1 MFIAIFLNKT
11 LWLDHIMQCPIMH
24 GCRWNILAV
33 SKLQLEVLH
42 ILDWEILGNRI
53 CVDLPSYVQHE
64 IVAKIQSEN
73 VAIVLSLKT
82 LLNFLLSREINH
94 GRVSSIEVDK
104 ISMRLLT
111 PSGPSRGFVGPNFQQ
126 ARPFSL

>member
-1 MFIAIFLNKT
+1 M
-11 LWLDHIMQCPIMH
+11 
-24 GCRWNILAV
+24 
-33 SKLQLEVLH
+33 
-42 ILDWEILGNRI
+42 
-53 CVDLPSYVQHE
+53 
-64 IVAKIQSEN
+64 AKIQSEN

-111 PSGPSRGFVGPNFQQ
+111 HGGRSRGFVGPNLQQ

>member
-1 MFIAIFLNKT
+1 M
-11 LWLDHIMQCPIMH
+11 
-24 GCRWNILAV
+24 
-33 SKLQLEVLH
+33 
-42 ILDWEILGNRI
+42 
-53 CVDLPSYVQHE
+53 
-64 IVAKIQSEN
+64 AKIQSEN
-73 VAIVLSLKT
+73 VAFVLSLKT

>member
-1 MFIAIFLNKT
+1 M
-11 LWLDHIMQCPIMH
+11 
-24 GCRWNILAV
+24 
-33 SKLQLEVLH
+33 
-42 ILDWEILGNRI
+42 
-53 CVDLPSYVQHE
+53 
-64 IVAKIQSEN
+64 AKIQSEN

-82 LLNFLLSREINH
+82 LLKFLLSREINH

>member
-1 MFIAIFLNKT
+1 M
-11 LWLDHIMQCPIMH
+11 
-24 GCRWNILAV
+24 
-33 SKLQLEVLH
+33 
-42 ILDWEILGNRI
+42 
-53 CVDLPSYVQHE
+53 
-64 IVAKIQSEN
+64 AKIQSEN

-82 LLNFLLSREINH
+82 LLNFLLVSREINH

-111 PSGPSRGFVGPNFQQ
+111 PSGPSRGFVGPNLQQ

>member
-1 MFIAIFLNKT
+1 M
-11 LWLDHIMQCPIMH
+11 
-24 GCRWNILAV
+24 
-33 SKLQLEVLH
+33 
-42 ILDWEILGNRI
+42 
-53 CVDLPSYVQHE
+53 
-64 IVAKIQSEN
+64 AKIQSEN

-104 ISMRLLT
+104 ISMRRLT
-111 PSGPSRGFVGPNFQQ
+111 PSSPSPGFVGPNLQQ

>member
-1 MFIAIFLNKT
+1 M
-11 LWLDHIMQCPIMH
+11 
-24 GCRWNILAV
+24 
-33 SKLQLEVLH
+33 
-42 ILDWEILGNRI
+42 
-53 CVDLPSYVQHE
+53 
-64 IVAKIQSEN
+64 AKIQSEN

-111 PSGPSRGFVGPNFQQ
+111 PSGPSHGFVGPNLQQ

>member
-1 MFIAIFLNKT
+1 M
-11 LWLDHIMQCPIMH
+11 
-24 GCRWNILAV
+24 
-33 SKLQLEVLH
+33 
-42 ILDWEILGNRI
+42 
-53 CVDLPSYVQHE
+53 
-64 IVAKIQSEN
+64 AKIQSEN

-111 PSGPSRGFVGPNFQQ
+111 PRGPSCGFVGPNLQQ

>member
-1 MFIAIFLNKT
+1 M
-11 LWLDHIMQCPIMH
+11 
-24 GCRWNILAV
+24 
-33 SKLQLEVLH
+33 
-42 ILDWEILGNRI
+42 
-53 CVDLPSYVQHE
+53 
-64 IVAKIQSEN
+64 AKIQSEN

-111 PSGPSRGFVGPNFQQ
+111 PSGPSRWFVGPNLQQ

>member
-1 MFIAIFLNKT
+1 M
-11 LWLDHIMQCPIMH
+11 
-24 GCRWNILAV
+24 
-33 SKLQLEVLH
+33 
-42 ILDWEILGNRI
+42 
-53 CVDLPSYVQHE
+53 
-64 IVAKIQSEN
+64 AKIQSEN
-73 VAIVLSLKT
+73 VAFVLSLKT

-111 PSGPSRGFVGPNFQQ
+111 PSGPSRGFVGPNLQQ

>member
-1 MFIAIFLNKT
+1 M
-11 LWLDHIMQCPIMH
+11 
-24 GCRWNILAV
+24 
-33 SKLQLEVLH
+33 
-42 ILDWEILGNRI
+42 
-53 CVDLPSYVQHE
+53 
-64 IVAKIQSEN
+64 AKIQSEN

-111 PSGPSRGFVGPNFQQ
+111 PSGPSRGFVGPNLQQ

>member
-1 MFIAIFLNKT
+1 M
-11 LWLDHIMQCPIMH
+11 
-24 GCRWNILAV
+24 
-33 SKLQLEVLH
+33 
-42 ILDWEILGNRI
+42 
-53 CVDLPSYVQHE
+53 
-64 IVAKIQSEN
+64 AKIQSEN

-82 LLNFLLSREINH
+82 LLNFSLSREINH

-111 PSGPSRGFVGPNFQQ
+111 PSGPSRGFVGPNLQQ

>member
-1 MFIAIFLNKT
+1 M
-11 LWLDHIMQCPIMH
+11 
-24 GCRWNILAV
+24 
-33 SKLQLEVLH
+33 
-42 ILDWEILGNRI
+42 
-53 CVDLPSYVQHE
+53 
-64 IVAKIQSEN
+64 IQSEN

-111 PSGPSRGFVGPNFQQ
+111 PSGPSRGFVGPNLQQ

>member
-1 MFIAIFLNKT
+1 M
-11 LWLDHIMQCPIMH
+11 
-24 GCRWNILAV
+24 
-33 SKLQLEVLH
+33 
-42 ILDWEILGNRI
+42 
-53 CVDLPSYVQHE
+53 
-64 IVAKIQSEN
+64 AKIQSEN

-82 LLNFLLSREINH
+82 LLNFSLSREINH

-111 PSGPSRGFVGPNFQQ
+111 PSGPSRWFVGPNLQQ

>member
-1 MFIAIFLNKT
+1 M
-11 LWLDHIMQCPIMH
+11 
-24 GCRWNILAV
+24 
-33 SKLQLEVLH
+33 
-42 ILDWEILGNRI
+42 
-53 CVDLPSYVQHE
+53 
-64 IVAKIQSEN
+64 IQSEN

-111 PSGPSRGFVGPNFQQ
+111 PSGPSRGYSGPNLQQ